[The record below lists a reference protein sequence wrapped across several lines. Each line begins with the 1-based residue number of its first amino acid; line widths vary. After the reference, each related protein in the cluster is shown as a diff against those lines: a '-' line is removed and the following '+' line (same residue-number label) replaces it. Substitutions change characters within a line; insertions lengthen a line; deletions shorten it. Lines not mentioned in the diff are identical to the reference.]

1 MPRPRAR
8 ASQPPEDLPEIIV
21 QRSSRRTK
29 TVNAHFSGDAVV
41 LAVPQRATRAQIAHW
56 SAMDD
61 PQRLAVWARVEQR
74 IHDTETHRP

>member
-1 MPRPRAR
+1 MNSIAAR
-8 ASQPPEDLPEIIV
+8 AGLVRAAVEKGLEPVPSPCTSVCRMDAATGWCAGCW
-21 QRSSRRTK
+21 RTL
-29 TVNAHFSGDAVV
+29 DE
-41 LAVPQRATRAQIAHW
+41 IAHW